1 MKRIDAPMCKR
12 QLQRFE
18 SVVGK
23 HVETDAGTE
32 GADSQNAA
40 EPEKNDELSESDD
53 EGATPAHDV
62 ALRKRL
68 RRSSNLVEALFSDS
82 D

>member
-1 MKRIDAPMCKR
+1 MKRVDAPMCKR

-18 SVVGK
+18 AAVAK
-23 HVETDAGTE
+23 HIENDAGTE
-32 GADSQNAA
+32 GAESQDAV
-40 EPEKNDELSESDD
+40 PPQKDDELSESDH

-68 RRSSNLVEALFSDS
+68 RRSSNLVDALFSDS